1 MKKYAIVDSSK
12 SPIINVVFTGEQAN
26 DDNFP
31 FYMQEVKAV
40 YEQQKN
46 VAIIFDA
53 SNAVMP
59 ALKYQKM
66 QADWL
71 KENEQLM
78 KDYCLGTAYI
88 IPNLIIRNVLKAIFT
103 FQKQPVDYLVCKNI
117 DDANVWINDKLNIY
131 TQ

>member
-1 MKKYAIVDSSK
+1 MKKYALVDSSNL
-12 SPIINVVFTGEQAN
+12 PIIEVVFTGEQAN

-40 YEQQKN
+40 YKQQQK
-46 VAIIFDA
+46 VVIIFDA

-66 QADWL
+66 QGDWL

-103 FQKQPVDYLVCKNI
+103 LQKQPVEYLVCKSI
-117 DDANVWINDKLNIY
+117 DEANTWISNQLMNNK
-131 TQ
+131 